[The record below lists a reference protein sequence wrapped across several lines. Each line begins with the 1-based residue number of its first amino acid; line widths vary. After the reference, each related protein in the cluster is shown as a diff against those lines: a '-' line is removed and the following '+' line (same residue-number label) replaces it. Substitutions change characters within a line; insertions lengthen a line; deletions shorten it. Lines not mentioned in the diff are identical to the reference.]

1 LNLLNALNVLNRSS
15 RFCKRGPME
24 NAEDMVRVRLRIEGM
39 VQGVFFRASA
49 QEEAGRLGLKG
60 WVRNCPDGS
69 VEVVAEGERK
79 KIDDL
84 VGWCH
89 HGPPGASVNNVQL
102 QWQEYQSEF
111 RDFRIKR

>member
-1 LNLLNALNVLNRSS
+1 MNLLNALNVLNRSS

-24 NAEDMVRVRLRIEGM
+24 NAEDMVRVRLRIEGR
-39 VQGVFFRASA
+39 VQGVFFRTSTL
-49 QEEAGRLGLKG
+49 EEATRLGLTG

-89 HGPPGASVNNVQL
+89 HGPPGAHVRDVRL
-102 QWQEYQSEF
+102 QWEDFQNEF
-111 RDFRIKR
+111 QDFRIRR